1 MLNISIGLAPLKRI
15 KIPWKSKIFKSKIPE
30 NLKYLKPVE
39 NITFKDK
46 ASFERI
52 VATGACQYM
61 GINC

>member
-1 MLNISIGLAPLKRI
+1 MEES
-15 KIPWKSKIFKSKIPE
+15 E

-46 ASFERI
+46 ASFEQT